1 MRMMRSNEDSN
12 KKRRMLRNKNSMD
25 NKVHEAEEGCM
36 RIGEVDEYYKI
47 KVTDDRDN
55 EVIEDDEVK
64 HKEEAN
70 KDDEVD
76 DEDDKEDN
84 NDEMIRVMRLTRLI
98 ILWIKMMSRIR
109 IRGYG

>member
-1 MRMMRSNEDSN
+1 MG
-12 KKRRMLRNKNSMD
+12 LSMD

-36 RIGEVDEYYKI
+36 RIGEVDDEYYKI
-47 KVTDDRDN
+47 KVMDVRDN

-64 HKEEAN
+64 HKEEVN

-76 DEDDKEDN
+76 EYNEAVNEDDEEDN
-84 NDEMIRVMRLTRLI
+84 NDEMIRAMRLTRII

-109 IRGYG
+109 IKKVDEDNEA